1 VHGIERDD
9 VVREA
14 EFTEQ
19 LLRGWDFVG
28 FVRDIDVREDQ
39 TGFDLECVQHLGGLA
54 IVEIVE
60 ALPESFSIECDD
72 ASCRIGCGVAQASG
86 ALTENLLDRLWIEA
100 LKDVSN
106 GGMGRCAPPAQTEGR
121 IQAAAMHFDE
131 GHDGTIGI
139 AAGDDGKDGEQQNM
153 LQLVEFTL
161 GPARVGDVAEQAE
174 QLIERSHGNLLK
186 IWLPCI
192 DSKNSSR
199 RNRQSG
205 SACTIGGMCCTK
217 DSPCPLVV

>member
-1 VHGIERDD
+1 MHGIERDD
-9 VVREA
+9 AVREV

-19 LLRGWDFVG
+19 LLGGWDFVG

-54 IVEIVE
+54 IVEVVE
-60 ALPESFSIECDD
+60 AAPEGFSIECDD
-72 ASCRIGCGVAQASG
+72 ASCRIGCCVAQASG
-86 ALTENLLDRLWIEA
+86 VLTENLLDRPWIEA

-106 GGMGRCAPPAQTEGR
+106 GGMGRCASPAQTEGG

-131 GHDGTIGI
+131 GHDGTIGV
-139 AAGDDGKDGEQQNM
+139 AAGHDGKDGEQQNM

-161 GPARVGDVAEQAE
+161 GPARVGDIAEQAE
-174 QLIERSHGNLLK
+174 QLIERSHGNLLR

-205 SACTIGGMCCTK
+205 SACTIGGMCCVK

>member
-9 VVREA
+9 AVREI

-19 LLRGWDFVG
+19 LLGGWYFVG

-39 TGFDLECVQHLGGLA
+39 AGFDLECVQHLGGLA

-72 ASCRIGCGVAQASG
+72 ASCRIGCRVAQASG
-86 ALTENLLDRLWIEA
+86 VLTENLLDCLWIEA

-106 GGMGRCAPPAQTEGR
+106 GGMGRCAPPAQTAGG
-121 IQAAAMHFDE
+121 IQAAARHFDE
-131 GHDGTIGI
+131 GHDGTVGI
-139 AAGDDGKDGEQQNM
+139 AAGDDGEDGEQQNM

-174 QLIERSHGNLLK
+174 QLIE
-186 IWLPCI
+186 
-192 DSKNSSR
+192 
-199 RNRQSG
+199 
-205 SACTIGGMCCTK
+205 
-217 DSPCPLVV
+217 

>member
-9 VVREA
+9 AVREI

-19 LLRGWDFVG
+19 LLGGWYFVG

-39 TGFDLECVQHLGGLA
+39 AGFDLECVQHLCGLA

-60 ALPESFSIECDD
+60 ALPESFSIECND
-72 ASCRIGCGVAQASG
+72 ASGRIGCRVAQASG
-86 ALTENLLDRLWIEA
+86 VLTENLLDCLWIEA

-131 GHDGTIGI
+131 GHDGTVGI
-139 AAGDDGKDGEQQNM
+139 AAGDDGEDGEQQNM

-174 QLIERSHGNLLK
+174 QLIE
-186 IWLPCI
+186 
-192 DSKNSSR
+192 
-199 RNRQSG
+199 
-205 SACTIGGMCCTK
+205 
-217 DSPCPLVV
+217 